1 MIGRD
6 GELAKEEARTVQRI
20 VQQAERA
27 RSRLFDALREQ
38 PSGRAWCREHSAIA
52 DRVLRALFQL
62 VHKNR
67 PRTLFVVVAVGGY
80 GRREVAPFSDLDV
93 TFLPDGEMTPDA
105 EERIRR
111 MFHLMIHVF
120 GELDWPVG
128 YAFRLPSDCPAL
140 DQATRTGLL
149 DARLVAGR
157 RDAFDSF
164 RRVFERTFPVAEFLI
179 SKLEER
185 RSNRMRWHETPRV
198 VEFHL
203 RDGAGG
209 LRDVHT
215 ARWIAQALKRRGV
228 SVLEDAY
235 ETLLAVRNVL
245 HSVTDRKEDRLLRTR
260 IESVADRMGINAQA
274 LAERVIRA
282 GEQCDLVWQ
291 STERLIQTSRFV
303 LSSGGVFAERGV
315 CTVGKSSNLT
325 SAVIGVCRAARL
337 GLRIERVKPP
347 RLLGDTARINEYLTS
362 GEAALR
368 ALDQS
373 GLLDSVLPEFTPC
386 RYLLSRDSVHRYTV
400 GEHTLQVVRLLDE
413 SRLIPEF
420 VGPWSE
426 VTNHRPLYLAAILH
440 DLGKVNPKRRHAT
453 AGVEIAEAVCERL
466 AVTGDERR
474 TVRWLVREHLLLADI
489 ARTHDLADPRTA
501 AQLARAAERPDRLA
515 MLYLL
520 TYADTSAVGAELWTG
535 PMATSA
541 QELYERARAALEVPQ
556 PIEVDPAL
564 YRRQALKR
572 LAEAQPGSTELE
584 SFLDLMPTHYLLGTS
599 QAQFPLHADYVR
611 RARQGEIT
619 VVFHH
624 DHESKTT
631 DVTVCMRDLPKP
643 GLLSRLLGVFYA
655 LDINLHAVRAAS
667 TQEEHP
673 IALDVL
679 TVSFRGAPLPSGLCS
694 VVAKEIR
701 SRVRNRKDVD
711 ALLRQHGKD
720 PEREQEVYR
729 HRFHPGSPAVL
740 EIETRL
746 GRGMPYRVARM
757 LASLRWNIQVARI
770 GQAAG
775 RAVARFSL
783 SKPDG
788 TPLVKA
794 EVDRALRR
802 TVGKV

>member
-1 MIGRD
+1 MSSRD
-6 GELAKEEARTVQRI
+6 GVTPDEQALVARRL
-20 VQQAERA
+20 AERA
-27 RSRLFDALREQ
+27 RLERERLFAALRQ
-38 PSGRAWCREHSAIA
+38 HPSGRAWCRQHSAIA
-52 DRVLRALFQL
+52 DRVLRALFRL
-62 VHKNR
+62 VHVGR
-67 PRTLFVVVAVGGY
+67 PRTLFSVVAVGGY

-93 TFLPDGEMTPDA
+93 TFLPEGELTA
-105 EERIRR
+105 EGEESVRR
-111 MFHLMIHVF
+111 MFHLMIQVF

-157 RDAFDSF
+157 RESLDSF
-164 RRVFERTFPVAEFLI
+164 KRVFDRTFPVSEFLI
-179 SKLEER
+179 SKIEER
-185 RSNRMRWHETPRV
+185 QSNRLRWHETPRV

-215 ARWIAQALKRRGV
+215 ARWIARALHRSGALVR
-228 SVLEDAY
+228 EEAY
-235 ETLLAVRNVL
+235 EDLLTVRNVL
-245 HSVTDRKEDRLLRTR
+245 HAVTDRKEDRLLRTR
-260 IESVADRMGINAQA
+260 IESVAVWLGMDGQL

-282 GEQCDLVWQ
+282 GEHCDSIWR
-291 STERLIQTSRFV
+291 SAKALIHRTRFA
-303 LSSGGVFAERGV
+303 LSSGGVYADRGTCV
-315 CTVGKSSNLT
+315 VTKSSDLT

-347 RLLGDTARINEYLTS
+347 KQLGDTARINEHLTS
-362 GEAALR
+362 GEGALR
-368 ALDQS
+368 ALDES
-373 GLLDSVLPEFTPC
+373 GLLDAVLPEFTPC

-400 GEHTLQVVRLLDE
+400 GEHTLQVVRILDE
-413 SRLIPEF
+413 SRTLPEYA
-420 VGPWSE
+420 GAWSE

-440 DLGKVNPKRRHAT
+440 DLGKANPNRRHA
-453 AGVEIAEAVCERL
+453 AVGAEIADAVCDRL
-466 AVTGDERR
+466 GVTGDEKR
-474 TVRWLVREHLLLADI
+474 TVKWLVREHLLLADV

-501 AQLARAAERPDRLA
+501 MRVARSAERPDRLA

-520 TYADTSAVGAELWTG
+520 TYADTSAVNEEVWTG
-535 PMATSA
+535 PMAASA
-541 QELYERARAALEVPQ
+541 QELYERARAALEAPDVA
-556 PIEVDPAL
+556 EVDPAL
-564 YRRQALKR
+564 FRRQAIKR
-572 LAEAQPGSTELE
+572 LAATEIGGAGLAG
-584 SFLDLMPTHYLLGTS
+584 FLDLMPTHYLLGTQQS
-599 QAQFPLHADYVR
+599 QFPLHADYVR
-611 RARQGEIT
+611 RAREGEIT
-619 VVFHH
+619 VAFHH
-624 DHESKTT
+624 DFESKTT

-673 IALDVL
+673 IAVDVL
-679 TVSFRGAPLPSGLCS
+679 TVSFRGGPLPAGLCS

-711 ALLRQHGKD
+711 ALLRRHGKD

-729 HRFHPGSPAVL
+729 YRFHKGAPAVL

-788 TPLVKA
+788 APLTKE
-794 EVDRALRR
+794 EVDQALRR

>member
-1 MIGRD
+1 MSSRD
-6 GELAKEEARTVQRI
+6 GAIATAEALAARRLAQGARV
-20 VQQAERA
+20 ERERVFA
-27 RSRLFDALREQ
+27 ALREQ
-38 PSGRAWCREHSAIA
+38 PSGRAWCRRHSAIA
-52 DRVLRALFQL
+52 DRVLRSLFRL
-62 VHKNR
+62 VHRGR
-67 PRTLFVVVAVGGY
+67 PKPLFAVVAVGGY
-80 GRREVAPFSDLDV
+80 GRREVAPYSDLDV
-93 TFLPDGEMTPDA
+93 TFLPEGELTADA
-105 EERIRR
+105 EERVRR
-111 MFHLMIHVF
+111 MFHLMIEVF

-157 RDAFDSF
+157 KEALDSF
-164 RRVFERTFPVAEFLI
+164 KRVFERTFPVAEFLI
-179 SKLEER
+179 SKIEER
-185 RSNRMRWHETPRV
+185 QSNRARWHETPRV

-209 LRDVHT
+209 LRDAHT
-215 ARWIAQALKRRGV
+215 ARWIAQALSRR
-228 SVLEDAY
+228 LARAPEEAL
-235 ETLLAVRNVL
+235 ETLLTVRNVL
-245 HSVTDRKEDRLLRTR
+245 HLVTERKEDRLIRTR
-260 IESVADRMGINAQA
+260 IESVGSFLGMEAQA

-282 GEQCDLVWQ
+282 GEQCDQAWR
-291 STERLIQTSRFV
+291 STETLIQASKFA
-303 LSSGGVFAERGV
+303 LSSGGVYAERGV
-315 CTVGKSSNLT
+315 CNVSKSSDLT
-325 SAVIGVCRAARL
+325 SAVIGVCRASRL

-347 RLLGDTARINEYLTS
+347 KQPGDTARINEHLTS
-362 GEAALR
+362 GEGALR
-368 ALDQS
+368 ALDES
-373 GLLDSVLPEFTPC
+373 GLLDAVLPEFTPC

-400 GEHTLQVVRLLDE
+400 GEHTLQVVRFLDD
-413 SRLIPEF
+413 SRTLPEF
-420 VGPWSE
+420 AGAWSE

-440 DLGKVNPKRRHAT
+440 DLGKVNPKRRHSAVG
-453 AGVEIAEAVCERL
+453 AEIAEAVCDRL
-466 AVTGDERR
+466 AVTGDEKR
-474 TVRWLVREHLLLADI
+474 TVKWLVREHLLLADV

-501 AQLARAAERPDRLA
+501 SEVARSAERPDRLA

-520 TYADTSAVGAELWTG
+520 TYADTSAVNEELWTG
-535 PMATSA
+535 PMAASA
-541 QELYERARAALEVPQ
+541 QELYERARSALEAPQ
-556 PIEVDPAL
+556 PVEVDPAL
-564 YRRQALKR
+564 FRRQALKR
-572 LAEAQPGSTELE
+572 LAQTEAGGAELAR
-584 SFLDLMPTHYLLGTS
+584 FLDLMPTHYLLGTS
-599 QAQFPLHADYVR
+599 QSQFPLHADYVR
-611 RARQGEIT
+611 RAREGETT
-619 VVFHH
+619 VTFHH

-643 GLLSRLLGVFYA
+643 GLLSRLLAVFYA
-655 LDINLHAVRAAS
+655 LDINLHAVRASS

-679 TVSFRGAPLPSGLCS
+679 TVSFRGGPLPAGLCS

-711 ALLRQHGKD
+711 ALLRRHGKD

-729 HRFHPGSPAVL
+729 YRFHKGPPAVL

-757 LASLRWNIQVARI
+757 LASLRWNTQVARI

-788 TPLVKA
+788 SPLTKE
-794 EVDRALRR
+794 EVDKALRR